1 MRRNL
6 VLVRSSFEN
15 ATPAYCGTEP
25 GRCLT
30 FSLLPEGEGPFVAP
44 GSKSNL
50 HDTSLNELADKLNT
64 LIKETENLREDKKQT
79 LGFMETDM
87 GIVVVWKA
95 ELTESQKASI
105 SSADVIYDDRDNK
118 PDAELAEIL
127 DLKWGRQ
134 EEG

>member
-1 MRRNL
+1 
-6 VLVRSSFEN
+6 
-15 ATPAYCGTEP
+15 
-25 GRCLT
+25 
-30 FSLLPEGEGPFVAP
+30 
-44 GSKSNL
+44 
-50 HDTSLNELADKLNT
+50 LNT
-64 LIKETENLREDKKQT
+64 LIKETENLQEDKKQT